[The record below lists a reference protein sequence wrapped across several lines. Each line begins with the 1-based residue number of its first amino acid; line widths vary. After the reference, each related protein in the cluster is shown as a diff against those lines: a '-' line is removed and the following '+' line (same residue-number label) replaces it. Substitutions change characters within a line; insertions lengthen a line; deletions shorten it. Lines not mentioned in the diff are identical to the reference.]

1 MFRVNLSNLSLEFPS
16 SISYRSCF
24 LQIFTHWLLKGSK
37 QFEYSCFLLLEIR
50 APYVKEGKQFQTWFH
65 SFTYLFPNTNLCFQ
79 SSVSALVLPIWSCL
93 DSCFWHLKVSH
104 SFISLKEF
112 SFFKPSS
119 SSNCSKKSS
128 LMNLSPHFLRASTAL
143 QVSKADFTFH

>member
-1 MFRVNLSNLSLEFPS
+1 MLFSSNFHTLASE
-16 SISYRSCF
+16 RSR
-24 LQIFTHWLLKGSK
+24 

-93 DSCFWHLKVSH
+93 DSCFWHLKVSN

-112 SFFKPSS
+112 SFFKPSHLPS
-119 SSNCSKKSS
+119 ALRSLLWWVSVHIFFELLLHLKSARQTLHSTS
-128 LMNLSPHFLRASTAL
+128 L
-143 QVSKADFTFH
+143 